1 LGYNDSTIH
10 EIVRIKVSAQKRK
23 DFRYT
28 NPFAGLNTKNVFMMS
43 YEPEK
48 NKGFTL
54 IELMIVIAIIGT
66 LAGIAFPIIGSYIDR
81 AKIARAKVEPGVIS
95 KEIVSFYFEWDKL
108 VLKIQPI
115 FKGSLTS
122 YLLRYQ
128 TLALWKNL
136 NC

>member
-81 AKIARAKVEPGVIS
+81 AKIARAKVELGVIS